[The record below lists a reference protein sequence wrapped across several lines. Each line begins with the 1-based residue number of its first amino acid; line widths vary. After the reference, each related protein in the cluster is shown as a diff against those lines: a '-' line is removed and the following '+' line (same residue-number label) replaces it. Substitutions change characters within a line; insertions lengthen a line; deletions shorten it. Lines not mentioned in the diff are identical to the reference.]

1 MPEDAVAGARIANF
15 GGTVFISYARADDE
29 RPPFDDTV
37 HGWVTFFWHQLR
49 FELSNAGVHQ
59 ADLWLDR
66 YEIEP
71 AEDFTQKIEGALH
84 DAKLL
89 ILILSPNWV
98 QRPWCVREVTHFAEL
113 RSDAPAKTIIVRKL
127 DLPPAIPLHPRLE
140 EILESRE
147 GYQFFAKEPTGDI
160 TEFYWRGLQ
169 DQKAYYGVL
178 KKIAR
183 WIASQLMLNEAVP
196 SPPRTAPSKGKAIY
210 LAAPADELRD
220 AWQRLANDLEGSG
233 YQVLP
238 AKDQL
243 PDTAQAAETVV
254 RDALAKAVLSVHF
267 LGDSEGAKPEG
278 GEETVARLQLRLAR
292 ERDSAAGVFTR
303 ILWAPKWLADRSKA
317 KRDPF
322 EVVQRFGGLRPGEEV
337 YAEEVT
343 DLSQWL
349 RGRLEREEEKR
360 RPGAPPDKDMP
371 PASPKALPLL
381 IASADP
387 DDDELVS
394 ALANRLQ
401 SPEIK
406 IRPLFAGDPP
416 LPDESSAIVPWGKAD
431 HSAICA
437 LLAALEPLKPIV
449 IRLPGGDE
457 AAKRRFFRE
466 GIYSER
472 VDQLPTDRKSGRD
485 LLVRLD
491 ILPSNGGTGG

>member
-1 MPEDAVAGARIANF
+1 MTEQMVAGAEVAAL

-29 RPPFDDTV
+29 RPPFDDTAQ
-37 HGWVTFFWHQLR
+37 GWVTFFWHQLR
-49 FELSNAGVHQ
+49 FELTNAGVHQ

-71 AEDFTQKIEGALH
+71 AEDFTKKIETALH

-89 ILILSPNWV
+89 ILILSPNWA
-98 QRPWCVREVTHFAEL
+98 QRPWCLREITHFAEL
-113 RSDAPAKTIIVRKL
+113 RSDAGQKTVIVKKL
-127 DLPPAIPLHPRLE
+127 DLPSQISLPQQVR
-140 EILESRE
+140 EIVESRE
-147 GYQFFAKEPTGDI
+147 GYKFFVKEPTGDI
-160 TEFYWRGLQ
+160 REFYWRGLQ

-178 KKIAR
+178 LKIAR
-183 WIASQLMLNEAVP
+183 WIAGQLSLNEALP
-196 SPPRTAPSKGKAIY
+196 SPPPARPSKGKAIY

-233 YQVLP
+233 FDVLP
-238 AKDQL
+238 AKDRL
-243 PDTAQAAETVV
+243 PDTAQAAEAAV
-254 RDALAKAVLSVHF
+254 RDALAKAVLSVHL
-267 LGDSEGAKPEG
+267 LGESEGVKPDG
-278 GEETVARLQLRLAR
+278 SGETIARLQLRLAR
-292 ERDSAAGVFTR
+292 ERVSEAGVFPR
-303 ILWAPKWLADRSKA
+303 ILWAPKWLTDRSKG

-322 EVVQRFGGLRPGEEV
+322 EVVQRFGGLGPGEEV

-349 RGRLEREEEKR
+349 RGRLDREEEKLR
-360 RPGAPPDKDMP
+360 LGVPVDKDMP
-371 PASPKALPLL
+371 VASSKARPLL

-387 DDDELVS
+387 DDDELVT

-406 IRPLFAGDPP
+406 VHLLFAGDPP
-416 LPDESSAIVPWGKAD
+416 VPGESAAIVPWGKAD
-431 HSAICA
+431 LSAISA
-437 LLAALEPLKPIV
+437 LLGALEPLKPIV

-472 VDQLPTDRKSGRD
+472 VDALPTDRKSGRD
-485 LLVRLD
+485 LLVRLE
-491 ILPSNGGTGG
+491 ILPSTSFDCA

>member
-1 MPEDAVAGARIANF
+1 MTEQEVAGHDVAKF

-29 RPPFDDTV
+29 RPPFDDAV
-37 HGWVTFFWHQLR
+37 QGWVTFFWHQLR
-49 FELSNAGVHQ
+49 FELTNAGVHQ

-71 AEDFTQKIEGALH
+71 AEDFTKKIEAALH

-89 ILILSPNWV
+89 ILILSPNWA
-98 QRPWCVREVTHFAEL
+98 QRPWCLREVTHFAEL
-113 RSDAPAKTIIVRKL
+113 RSDAAQKTVIVKKL
-127 DLPPAIPLHPRLE
+127 DLPPGINLPPGLK

-147 GYQFFAKEPTGDI
+147 GYKFFAKEPTGDI

-178 KKIAR
+178 LKIAR
-183 WIASQLMLNEAVP
+183 WIASQLILNEALP
-196 SPPRTAPSKGKAIY
+196 SPPLAPPSKGKAIY

-233 YQVLP
+233 YEVLP
-238 AKDQL
+238 AKDRL
-243 PDTAQAAETVV
+243 PDTAQAAETAV
-254 RDALAKAVLSVHF
+254 RDALAKAILSVHL
-267 LGDSEGAKPEG
+267 LGDSEGVKPEG
-278 GEETVARLQLRLAR
+278 GEETVVRLQLRLAR
-292 ERDSAAGVFTR
+292 ERESAAGVFGR
-303 ILWAPKWLADRSKA
+303 ILWAPKWLADRSKG

-322 EVVQRFGGLRPGEEV
+322 QVVQRFGGLGPGEEV

-349 RGRLEREEEKR
+349 RGRLDREEEKR
-360 RPGAPPDKDMP
+360 RGAPSDKDMRP
-371 PASPKALPLL
+371 SSPEARPLL

-387 DDDELVS
+387 DDDELVT

-401 SPEIK
+401 SPETK
-406 IRPLFAGDPP
+406 IHPLFAGDTPVP
-416 LPDESSAIVPWGKAD
+416 GQSAAIVPWGKAD
-431 HSAICA
+431 HSAISS

-449 IRLPGGDE
+449 LRLPGGDE

-472 VDQLPTDRKSGRD
+472 VDALPTDRKSGRD
-485 LLVRLD
+485 LLVRLE
-491 ILPSNGGTGG
+491 ILPSNGINGA